1 MLPELYRS
9 FETGTLMDLVSYG
22 DPDHEEPVS
31 EEPIRRE
38 DEAPSR
44 RRVFAHRHR
53 AWFRLGRK
61 QGRWSRLGRRLIART
76 GLP

>member
-22 DPDHEEPVS
+22 DPDHEEPET

-38 DEAPSR
+38 DEASSR
-44 RRVFAHRHR
+44 RRVFGHRRR
-53 AWFRLGRK
+53 AWFPLGRK
-61 QGRWSRLGRRLIART
+61 KGRWSRLGRRLIART
-76 GLP
+76 RLP

>member
-22 DPDHEEPVS
+22 DPDYEEPEM
-31 EEPIRRE
+31 EEPIRRD
-38 DEAPSR
+38 DETPSR
-44 RRVFAHRHR
+44 RRGFGHRRR
-53 AWFRLGRK
+53 AWFLLGRK
-61 QGRWSRLGRRLIART
+61 KGRWSRLGRRLIART